1 MFYKNEREYILSTYD
16 LYETAYDN
24 GIDAQGM
31 QIQTFQCK
39 NEWTTDSKL
48 HTAIQ
53 HSLQITDLHNTEINF

>member
-39 NEWTTDSKL
+39 NE
-48 HTAIQ
+48 
-53 HSLQITDLHNTEINF
+53 

>member
-1 MFYKNEREYILSTYD
+1 MPAYAQLTIKSIIKSDFLSMFYKNEREYILSTYD

-39 NEWTTDSKL
+39 NE
-48 HTAIQ
+48 
-53 HSLQITDLHNTEINF
+53 